1 MLVSKFKLSKTN
13 ELVFF
18 AMYRLVTSIVNWYIL
33 LFLTRKVWR
42 FSWSHVSVKIPTR
55 NLALKQWHKT
65 WWSDDKWHKDGL
77 NTDVAY
83 SLKRENDCILIQTED
98 IQCTYPP
105 PHPPKRASF
114 LAVLNLACKNIRF
127 SSLLSNPSLSTK
139 HNTPFKFVSKNKW
152 QNRQISSS
160 FIHSKT
166 RKSSVVI
173 QG

>member
-1 MLVSKFKLSKTN
+1 
-13 ELVFF
+13 
-18 AMYRLVTSIVNWYIL
+18 MYRLVTNIVNWYML
-33 LFLTRKVWR
+33 LFVTWKVWR
-42 FSWSHVSVKIPTR
+42 FSWSHVRVKIPTR

-114 LAVLNLACKNIRF
+114 LAVLNLACKNIRRF

-139 HNTPFKFVSKNKW
+139 HNTPFKFVSKKHGKIGKLFLHLYIP
-152 QNRQISSS
+152 RQENHQSL
-160 FIHSKT
+160 FRGT
-166 RKSSVVI
+166 
-173 QG
+173 GDWDFLLCYM